1 MFCPVCKSEY
11 REGFT
16 KCSDCEVDLVEH
28 LSGGTDASA
37 GSSDLAVAWRGS
49 DPSAYSAALA
59 ALQDARIPAQ
69 EIADHDQ
76 IAWGLAIPKPQYR
89 ILVRKKDL
97 PAALEMVAPFGERA
111 AWANARDIWKGRTES
126 KEVEGEGSGELA
138 GTIGSVDTPAPDDI
152 ASEINPKD
160 ATSEIWSG
168 DDRKMA
174 ETFKVCLRE
183 VGINCVLTLDDGRQ
197 RVLVVP
203 AAESRAKE
211 IIREII
217 DQTPP
222 E

>member
-11 REGFT
+11 RQGFT
-16 KCSDCEVDLVEH
+16 KCSDCGVDLVEH
-28 LSGGTDASA
+28 LPDDSGGSR
-37 GSSDLAVAWRGS
+37 SSDLAVAWRGS

-59 ALQDARIPAQ
+59 ALQDAEIPTQ
-69 EIADHDQ
+69 EIANHDQ
-76 IAWGLAIPKPQYR
+76 VAWGLAIPKPQYQ
-89 ILVRKKDL
+89 ILVRKMDL
-97 PAALEMVAPFGERA
+97 KAALEMVAPFGERA
-111 AWANARDIWKGRTES
+111 AWANARDIWKGRTQS
-126 KEVEGEGSGELA
+126 KEGEGSSEMTDA
-138 GTIGSVDTPAPDDI
+138 IGSADTLAPDDI

-183 VGINCVLTLDDGRQ
+183 VGINCVLTADGGRQ
-197 RVLVVP
+197 RVLVLP

-217 DQTPP
+217 EQTPP

>member
-16 KCSDCEVDLVEH
+16 KCSDCDVDLVEH
-28 LSGGTDASA
+28 LPDDSGGS

-59 ALQDARIPAQ
+59 ALQDAEIPTQ
-69 EIADHDQ
+69 EIANHSQ
-76 IAWGLAIPKPQYR
+76 VAWGLAIPKPQYE
-89 ILVRKKDL
+89 ILVRKMDL
-97 PAALEMVAPFGERA
+97 KAALEMVAPFGERA
-111 AWANARDIWKGRTES
+111 AWANARDIWKGRMQPE
-126 KEVEGEGSGELA
+126 EVEGEGAAELTNA
-138 GTIGSVDTPAPDDI
+138 IDSADTPVPDNI
-152 ASEINPKD
+152 ASEIKPKD
-160 ATSEIWSG
+160 ATSEVWSG

-183 VGINCVLTLDDGRQ
+183 VGINCVLTADGGRQ
-197 RVLVVP
+197 RVFVLP

-211 IIREII
+211 IVREII
-217 DQTPP
+217 EQTPP

>member
-16 KCSDCEVDLVEH
+16 KCSDCDVDLVEH
-28 LSGGTDASA
+28 LPDDSGGS

-59 ALQDARIPAQ
+59 ALQDAEIPTQ
-69 EIADHDQ
+69 EIANHDQ
-76 IAWGLAIPKPQYR
+76 VAWGLAIPKPQYQ
-89 ILVRKKDL
+89 ILVRRMDL
-97 PAALEMVAPFGERA
+97 KAALEMVAPFGERA
-111 AWANARDIWKGRTES
+111 AWANARDIWKGRMQPE
-126 KEVEGEGSGELA
+126 EVEGEGAAELTNA
-138 GTIGSVDTPAPDDI
+138 IDSADTPVPDDI
-152 ASEINPKD
+152 ASEIKPKD
-160 ATSEIWSG
+160 ATSEVWSG

-183 VGINCVLTLDDGRQ
+183 VGINCVLTADGGRQ
-197 RVLVVP
+197 RVLVLP

-211 IIREII
+211 IVREIVE
-217 DQTPP
+217 QTPP

>member
-1 MFCPVCKSEY
+1 
-11 REGFT
+11 
-16 KCSDCEVDLVEH
+16 
-28 LSGGTDASA
+28 
-37 GSSDLAVAWRGS
+37 
-49 DPSAYSAALA
+49 
-59 ALQDARIPAQ
+59 
-69 EIADHDQ
+69 
-76 IAWGLAIPKPQYR
+76 
-89 ILVRKKDL
+89 
-97 PAALEMVAPFGERA
+97 MVAPFGERA

-152 ASEINPKD
+152 TSEINPKD

-197 RVLVVP
+197 RVLVLP

-217 DQTPP
+217 EQTPP
-222 E
+222 Q

>member
-16 KCSDCEVDLVEH
+16 KCSDCDVDLVEH
-28 LSGGTDASA
+28 LPDDSGGS

-59 ALQDARIPAQ
+59 ALQDAEIPTQ
-69 EIADHDQ
+69 EIANHSQ
-76 IAWGLAIPKPQYR
+76 VAWGLAIPKPQYE
-89 ILVRKKDL
+89 ILVRKMDL
-97 PAALEMVAPFGERA
+97 KAALEMVAPFGERA
-111 AWANARDIWKGRTES
+111 AWANARDIWKGRMQPE
-126 KEVEGEGSGELA
+126 EVEGEGAAELTNA
-138 GTIGSVDTPAPDDI
+138 IDSADTPVPDDI
-152 ASEINPKD
+152 ASEIKPKD
-160 ATSEIWSG
+160 ATSEVWSG

-183 VGINCVLTLDDGRQ
+183 VGINCVLTADGGRQ
-197 RVLVVP
+197 RVLVLP

-211 IIREII
+211 IVREIVE
-217 DQTPP
+217 QTPP

>member
-16 KCSDCEVDLVEH
+16 KCSDCDVDLVEH
-28 LSGGTDASA
+28 LPDDSGGS

-59 ALQDARIPAQ
+59 ALQDAEIPTQ
-69 EIADHDQ
+69 EIANHSQ
-76 IAWGLAIPKPQYR
+76 VAWGLAIPKPQYE
-89 ILVRKKDL
+89 ILVRKMDL
-97 PAALEMVAPFGERA
+97 KAALEMVAPFGERA
-111 AWANARDIWKGRTES
+111 AWANARDIWTGRMQPE
-126 KEVEGEGSGELA
+126 EVEGEGAAELTNA
-138 GTIGSVDTPAPDDI
+138 IDSADTPVPDDI

-197 RVLVVP
+197 RVLVLP

-217 DQTPP
+217 EQTPP
-222 E
+222 Q